1 MTCQKICSVFG
12 GNLVEQFF
20 SSRRREGIS
29 FFIMP
34 PSLFAW
40 FSPILG
46 GISCKVKPQ
55 EQGMTEIR
63 TPQAFCVG

>member
-1 MTCQKICSVFG
+1 M
-12 GNLVEQFF
+12 EHFF

-29 FFIMP
+29 
-34 PSLFAW
+34 
-40 FSPILG
+40 
-46 GISCKVKPQ
+46 CKVKPE

>member
-1 MTCQKICSVFG
+1 M
-12 GNLVEQFF
+12 EHFF

-29 FFIMP
+29 FFIAP
-34 PSLFAW
+34 PSVFAW

-46 GISCKVKPQ
+46 GISCRVKPQ